1 MNPQSDPNSKAPTV
15 ILTTPRLILRTAT
28 EPDIPIMHARVLGDA
43 DVMRYVFQGAMTAE
57 KAEQVMRKFFTFGD
71 SVTGIAVLADK
82 PTGDII
88 GFAGLFACTALG
100 VDDLEIG
107 FVLARHAWGR
117 GIATEIG
124 EAQLAFGFE
133 RLNCGRL
140 LGLADPRNGP
150 SIHALQKLG
159 MQYLRDVT
167 EPPRAARSIYMI
179 EKDAWRAR
187 SPKTGTNE
195 PRTDS

>member
-1 MNPQSDPNSKAPTV
+1 MNDKTPPAQEKPPTV

-28 EPDIPIMHARVLGDA
+28 ARDIPIMWQRVLGDGE
-43 DVMRYVFQGAMTAE
+43 VMRYVFQGGPMTAE
-57 KAEQVMRKFFTFGD
+57 RAEEVMRKLFTFGD
-71 SVTGIAVLADK
+71 SLTGIAVLAEK
-82 PTGDII
+82 PAADII
-88 GFAGLFACTALG
+88 GFAGVFPTAALG

-133 RLNCGRL
+133 RLGCRRL
-140 LGLADPRNGP
+140 LGLVDPRNGP

-159 MQYLRDVT
+159 LQYVKDVT
-167 EPPRAARSIYMI
+167 EPRRANRSVFCIGI
-179 EKDAWRAR
+179 EAWRV
-187 SPKTGTNE
+187 
-195 PRTDS
+195 RTREQRA